1 MAPMI
6 ASAVMGREATR
17 ATPPSAA
24 AADTT
29 TQKMQFS
36 LEAPIQLEIGGD
48 KLDKHILKI
57 TGDAR
62 TGRARAALKGQ
73 GTIGTIVP

>member
-1 MAPMI
+1 
-6 ASAVMGREATR
+6 
-17 ATPPSAA
+17 
-24 AADTT
+24 
-29 TQKMQFS
+29 MQFS

-48 KLDKHILKI
+48 KLDRHILKI

-73 GTIGTIVP
+73 GTVTTVP